1 MKAVVTVIAGLVLA
15 SGLSVAAAGNPS
27 APAPQDA
34 KVAAGKKAY
43 EANKC
48 STCHK
53 IAGVGKMSALDGVGS
68 KLSAAEIKQWL
79 VSPAEMEAKLKE
91 PPKGTESMANALRTK
106 KIEPG
111 EIDAITAYLQT
122 LTKK

>member
-1 MKAVVTVIAGLVLA
+1 MKAVVTVIAGMVLA
-15 SGLSVAAAGNPS
+15 SGLTLS
-27 APAPQDA
+27 AAPQDAA

-53 IAGVGKMSALDGVGS
+53 IAGVGKMSELDGVGS

-79 VSPAEMEAKLKE
+79 VDPKAMEAKLPTK
-91 PPKGTESMANALRTK
+91 PKISMKNYKALPA
-106 KIEPG
+106 E
-111 EIDAITAYLQT
+111 EIDALVAYMLS
-122 LTKK
+122 LKK

>member
-27 APAPQDA
+27 APVPQDA

-79 VSPAEMEAKLKE
+79 VDPKSMEAKLATK
-91 PPKGTESMANALRTK
+91 PKISMKNYKALPAEELDALVAYMLSLK
-106 KIEPG
+106 K
-111 EIDAITAYLQT
+111 
-122 LTKK
+122 